1 MKKTIFTVSILT
13 SLYFIL
19 NTFPVFAQSKILI
32 NEFLIDPQPQSVEIF
47 NSGTESA
54 DISDWIIDDS
64 GGTTFYSIPKN
75 NIIFPDQCLVY
86 SADLNLNKTSSD
98 TIRLLNSSQQLVDSF
113 SYKSSSGSGV
123 SYFRSSDGSIDWTTG
138 SANLGF
144 YNSNTEQTCLLP
156 TPTSSPTQEPTMT
169 VVPTEKMENL
179 TPTATS
185 TPTPTPLRPT
195 STITITPTPQSYGN
209 VYISEVMINPPT
221 GEKEWVEIY
230 NDNDFSIS
238 LNDWY
243 IDDLEDSG
251 SAPKIFSLEIGK
263 KSYAV
268 FDLSA
273 SIFNNDKDNI
283 RLLDHKKDLKDD
295 LEYNKTDPGKTLGKT
310 NFDSDDFCIQEPSK
324 NFANNP
330 CIDPTPT
337 PLLPTQSGFVGQAPT
352 IKTKTSNVLVPLSKN
367 SNYPTGIILDSFNSG
382 EILGIT
388 EELMTDHPDNGSLIN
403 FLTTISSSY
412 SLLTISSILF
422 KMKLS
427 YGKDKNFYSSTLR
440 PSRRK

>member
-1 MKKTIFTVSILT
+1 MKIIIFTVSILT

-86 SADLNLNKTSSD
+86 SADLNLNKTSPD

-123 SYFRSSDGSIDWTTG
+123 SYFRSPDGLIDWATG
-138 SANLGF
+138 SADLGF
-144 YNSNTEQTCLLP
+144 YNQTGVTCLTTP
-156 TPTSSPTQEPTMT
+156 TPEITITISPTS
-169 VVPTEKMENL
+169 VPTII
-179 TPTATS
+179 TPTITPPIPTETSIPTS
-185 TPTPTPLRPT
+185 TPTLK
-195 STITITPTPQSYGN
+195 SYDN
-209 VYISEVMINPPT
+209 IYISEVMINPQT
-221 GEKEWVEIY
+221 GEKEWAEIY
-230 NDNDFSIS
+230 NDNDFSVS

-243 IDDLEDSG
+243 IDDLENAG
-251 SAPKIFSLEIGK
+251 STPKIFSLEIDK

-268 FDLSA
+268 FDLS
-273 SIFNNDKDNI
+273 SSMFNNDGDNI

-295 LEYNKTDPGKTLGKT
+295 LEYNKTDQGKTLGRT
-310 NFDSDDFCIQEPSK
+310 HFDSDDFCIQEPSK
-324 NFANNP
+324 SSINNP
-330 CIDPTPT
+330 CVDPTPT
-337 PLLPTQSGFVGQAPT
+337 PTPFRPTGFTGQAAT
-352 IKTKTSNVLVPLSKN
+352 VKTNTSDVLITVYQN
-367 SNYPTGIILDSFNSG
+367 TNYPPGIIMDSFNG
-382 EILGIT
+382 GKILGVT
-388 EELMTDHPDNGSLIN
+388 EELITDHPNNGSVIDL
-403 FLTTISSSY
+403 LTTISVSY
-412 SLLTISSILF
+412 SLLTIGSILF

>member
-1 MKKTIFTVSILT
+1 MKIYLLIIFIFLLVIRPILG
-13 SLYFIL
+13 
-19 NTFPVFAQSKILI
+19 QSKILI

-64 GGTTFYSIPKN
+64 GGTTFYTIPKN

-86 SADLNLNKTSSD
+86 SADLNLNKTSAD
-98 TIRLLNSSQQLVDSF
+98 TIRLLDNYQQLVDSF

-123 SYFRSSDGSIDWTTG
+123 SYFRSSDGSIDWATG

-144 YNSNTEQTCLLP
+144 YNSNTEQTCLPP
-156 TPTSSPTQEPTMT
+156 TPTSYPTQEPTMT
-169 VVPTEKMENL
+169 VVPTEKTENL

-195 STITITPTPQSYGN
+195 STITITPTPQSYGK

-263 KSYAV
+263 KSFAV
-268 FDLSA
+268 FDLS
-273 SIFNNDKDNI
+273 SSMFNNDGDNI

-295 LEYNKTDPGKTLGKT
+295 LEYNKTDQGKTLGRT
-310 NFDSDDFCIQEPSK
+310 HFNSDDFCIQEPSK
-324 NFANNP
+324 SSINNP

-337 PLLPTQSGFVGQAPT
+337 ITPTSIIVQTITPT
-352 IKTKTSNVLVPLSKN
+352 IKTNNLNVLTHQN
-367 SNYPTGIILDSFNSG
+367 ITYPTGIIMNSFNG
-382 EILGIT
+382 GKILGVT
-388 EELMTDHPDNGSLIN
+388 EELIIDHPNNGSLIN
-403 FLTTISSSY
+403 LLTTISISY
-412 SLLTISSILF
+412 SLLTIGSILF